1 MKSMRSLYK
10 KLFHYVP
17 DKRIWAYFSMA
28 LSAAAVCSYM
38 GAYWFLWQSIV
49 SILVIPVYEKA
60 MYDAIIVVILM
71 ILRGILNIASAT
83 CSHYL
88 GFRLETNLRKNGLHK
103 LLDASSSFFDHNSSG
118 EIRKIIDDNAAETH
132 KTVAHLIPDNVTAVM
147 TPVLMFVLMFAID
160 YRLGI
165 LLILTTVIGVLQY
178 RKMSGGRGCEAVP
191 HELIHLQYTCFDPF
205 LQTGAFTQAARMLA
219 VIVLAVFARHIFGR
233 VMKWAAVYSTASGF
247 LTGLRH
253 HQLLQRL
260 QRRVSHE
267 IVRHK
272 RTPL

>member
-1 MKSMRSLYK
+1 MRSLYK

-165 LLILTTVIGVLQY
+165 L
-178 RKMSGGRGCEAVP
+178 P
-191 HELIHLQYTCFDPF
+191 P
-205 LQTGAFTQAARMLA
+205 A
-219 VIVLAVFARHIFGR
+219 VIYPVIPAVTVNHIVIIHPAIRVPALLPVLYPFPIFLPPG
-233 VMKWAAVYSTASGF
+233 
-247 LTGLRH
+247 
-253 HQLLQRL
+253 
-260 QRRVSHE
+260 
-267 IVRHK
+267 
-272 RTPL
+272 

>member
-147 TPVLMFVLMFAID
+147 TPE
-160 YRLGI
+160 
-165 LLILTTVIGVLQY
+165 IGRAHV
-178 RKMSGGRGCEAVP
+178 
-191 HELIHLQYTCFDPF
+191 
-205 LQTGAFTQAARMLA
+205 
-219 VIVLAVFARHIFGR
+219 
-233 VMKWAAVYSTASGF
+233 
-247 LTGLRH
+247 
-253 HQLLQRL
+253 
-260 QRRVSHE
+260 
-267 IVRHK
+267 
-272 RTPL
+272 

>member
-17 DKRIWAYFSMA
+17 DKRILAYFSMA

-165 LLILTTVIGVLQY
+165 LLLLTTVIGVLQY
-178 RKMSGGRGCEAVP
+178 RKMSGGTE
-191 HELIHLQYTCFDPF
+191 F
-205 LQTGAFTQAARMLA
+205 L
-219 VIVLAVFARHIFGR
+219 
-233 VMKWAAVYSTASGF
+233 SG
-247 LTGLRH
+247 
-253 HQLLQRL
+253 
-260 QRRVSHE
+260 
-267 IVRHK
+267 
-272 RTPL
+272 

>member
-1 MKSMRSLYK
+1 MKPMRSLYK

-160 YRLGI
+160 YC
-165 LLILTTVIGVLQY
+165 
-178 RKMSGGRGCEAVP
+178 S
-191 HELIHLQYTCFDPF
+191 
-205 LQTGAFTQAARMLA
+205 
-219 VIVLAVFARHIFGR
+219 IFGLNHSINT
-233 VMKWAAVYSTASGF
+233 YT
-247 LTGLRH
+247 
-253 HQLLQRL
+253 LLK
-260 QRRVSHE
+260 SM
-267 IVRHK
+267 I
-272 RTPL
+272 